1 MPQPVVGSLNLSPQT
16 KILIYDLT
24 DEDARHAA
32 KLADKAEAMSLVIWD
47 LDQWLRNKVKY
58 PSDTDPTEAVEAF
71 EQVRSQLHEL
81 CASRSV
87 DMDE

>member
-1 MPQPVVGSLNLSPQT
+1 MPKPVVGSLNLSPHT

-32 KLADKAEAMSLVIWD
+32 KLADKAEAMSLVLWD

-58 PSDTDPTEAVEAF
+58 PADTDPTDGVEAF
-71 EQVRSQLHEL
+71 EQARAQLREL
-81 CASRSV
+81 CVSHSI